1 MENLQN
7 SLDTFTWLLPVIIIL
22 ALWDSVWKLIGLWK
36 AARNNHLGWFICI
49 GIFNTMGIVPI
60 IYILSNKKPRVLN

>member
-7 SLDTFTWLLPVIIIL
+7 SLGTFTWLLPVIIIL